1 MTRHRKIHNDGNLLL
16 CARLSTPQL
25 KAEVKGIVALLWFI
39 SSESWL
45 HRPCIKSPD
54 DKFLAFWAGLHVFQ
68 LQSPNEK
75 FNDSYYSPLSSYL
88 AILDHKYCT
97 AILDRAQSV
106 GDGDAGPSLLSAV
119 QGAQNTPL
127 ALCVQSRGG
136 LVKQQ
141 DRWVSDQCPCNGDP
155 LLLTW
160 EFVFNYCVFSNSLQ
174 LYCWAPQYCGLN

>member
-1 MTRHRKIHNDGNLLL
+1 MIDFL
-16 CARLSTPQL
+16 
-25 KAEVKGIVALLWFI
+25 I
-39 SSESWL
+39 S
-45 HRPCIKSPD
+45 I
-54 DKFLAFWAGLHVFQ
+54 
-68 LQSPNEK
+68 SPN
-75 FNDSYYSPLSSYL
+75 L
-88 AILDHKYCT
+88 AVLDHKYCT

-160 EFVFNYCVFSNSLQ
+160 EFVFNFCIFFNSLQ
-174 LYCWAPQYCGLN
+174 CIVELRHIVV